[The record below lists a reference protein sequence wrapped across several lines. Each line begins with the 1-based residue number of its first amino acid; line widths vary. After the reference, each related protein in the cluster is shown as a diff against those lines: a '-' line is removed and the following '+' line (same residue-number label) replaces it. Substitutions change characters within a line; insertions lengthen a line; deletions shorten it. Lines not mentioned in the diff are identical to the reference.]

1 MSRRDVVWIDLD
13 EGYRDSDALETALV
27 KMRRRRMSFRGV
39 RRNLELVKFGGGRLE
54 IALALT
60 NFF

>member
-13 EGYRDSDALETALV
+13 EGYGDSDALEAALV
-27 KMRRRRMSFRGV
+27 KIQRRRRIFSGV
-39 RRNLELVKFGGGRLE
+39 RRNLELVEFGGGRLE

-60 NFF
+60 NSF